1 MPSAANSVADAAVI
15 RNNRPKKPPR
25 KPELPKHHPLK
36 ARPPDVSLL
45 PLWHALALPA
55 SPHCAGHGNDA
66 DMLTI
71 PPIASSFGASTT
83 RFAIGLRTGIIGKRR
98 ENSMAP
104 AEGQSSPV
112 SQEKARA
119 WHEVVLQTLK
129 RNDIRLVPYVPDR
142 VLTRLIGEIH
152 ADPFF
157 TTFPTAREEEAVGI
171 VSGAWMGGLRGAV
184 LMQTSGFATLANVLA
199 SLAIPYQIP
208 LIMFV
213 SERGTLGE
221 FNYGQS
227 LVCRTMRP
235 VLDSLAMEHHTV
247 TRLDEFEFIVD
258 RSIKQAITTQAPVAL
273 ILSPLLTGGKVF
285 DK

>member
-1 MPSAANSVADAAVI
+1 
-15 RNNRPKKPPR
+15 
-25 KPELPKHHPLK
+25 
-36 ARPPDVSLL
+36 
-45 PLWHALALPA
+45 
-55 SPHCAGHGNDA
+55 
-66 DMLTI
+66 MLTI
-71 PPIASSFGASTT
+71 PEIASSFGASAAVVSQTKHRRET
-83 RFAIGLRTGIIGKRR
+83 R
-98 ENSMAP
+98 ENSMAA
-104 AEGQSSPV
+104 AEQSTSPQI
-112 SQEKARA
+112 SQEKASQEKTSQEKT
-119 WHEVVLQTLK
+119 WHGVVLQTLK
-129 RNDIRLVPYVPDR
+129 RNEIRLVPYVPDR
-142 VLTRLIGEIH
+142 VLTTLIRNIH

-235 VLDSLAMEHHTV
+235 VLDSLAMEHHTA

-285 DK
+285 EK

>member
-1 MPSAANSVADAAVI
+1 MRHVDNPARGVKFRRHNKSTAVTIASETGVMNRRTPMAVAEVQ
-15 RNNRPKKPPR
+15 
-25 KPELPKHHPLK
+25 
-36 ARPPDVSLL
+36 
-45 PLWHALALPA
+45 A
-55 SPHCAGHGNDA
+55 SPQAAQETTWHG
-66 DMLTI
+66 I
-71 PPIASSFGASTT
+71 
-83 RFAIGLRTGIIGKRR
+83 
-98 ENSMAP
+98 
-104 AEGQSSPV
+104 
-112 SQEKARA
+112 
-119 WHEVVLQTLK
+119 VLQSLK
-129 RNDIRLVPYVPDR
+129 RNDISLVPYVPDR
-142 VLTRLIGEIH
+142 VLTTLIKNLH

-171 VSGAWMGGLRGAV
+171 VSGAWMGGRRAAV

-199 SLAIPYQIP
+199 SLVVPSQIP

-235 VLDSLAMEHHTV
+235 VLDSLAMEHHTC

-258 RSIKQAITTQAPVAL
+258 RSIKQALTTQAPVAL
-273 ILSPLLTGGKVF
+273 ILSPLLTGGKTF

>member
-1 MPSAANSVADAAVI
+1 
-15 RNNRPKKPPR
+15 
-25 KPELPKHHPLK
+25 
-36 ARPPDVSLL
+36 
-45 PLWHALALPA
+45 
-55 SPHCAGHGNDA
+55 
-66 DMLTI
+66 MLTI
-71 PPIASSFGASTT
+71 PPFASSFGAKAGHTPAQSAS
-83 RFAIGLRTGIIGKRR
+83 RRGKKNSLVK
-98 ENSMAP
+98 ENSIVA
-104 AEGQSSPV
+104 ADGQISAADSG
-112 SQEKARA
+112 QKA
-119 WHEVVLQTLK
+119 WHEIVLQTLK

-142 VLTRLIGEIH
+142 VLTRLIKEVH

-171 VSGAWMGGLRGAV
+171 VSGAWMAGMRGAV

-235 VLDSLAMEHHTV
+235 VLDSLAMEHHTA

-258 RSIKQAITTQAPVAL
+258 RS
-273 ILSPLLTGGKVF
+273 
-285 DK
+285 